1 MLLKTYIS
9 LMEVTDRI
17 SGASQ
22 ASDLLYKRFPD
33 TVKE

>member
-17 SGASQ
+17 SASL
-22 ASDLLYKRFPD
+22 ASDLLYKRLPD
-33 TVKE
+33 IVKE